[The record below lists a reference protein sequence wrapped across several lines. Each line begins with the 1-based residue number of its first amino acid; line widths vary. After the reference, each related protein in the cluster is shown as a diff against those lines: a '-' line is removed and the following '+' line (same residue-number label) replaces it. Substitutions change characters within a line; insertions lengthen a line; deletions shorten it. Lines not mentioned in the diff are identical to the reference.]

1 MVIAGVVVEVISNP
15 EASGKSS
22 PSGGDV
28 VVANSPLST
37 FEEVSVV
44 SSMSAPLPSAATT
57 DSAGVV
63 ILVEVISNPTVS
75 GKS

>member
-1 MVIAGVVVEVISNP
+1 MEVISNP

-28 VVANSPLST
+28 VAYSPLST
-37 FEEVSVV
+37 LKEVSVV
-44 SSMSAPLPSAATT
+44 SSVSAPLPSAVTA

-63 ILVEVISNPTVS
+63 IVVEVISNPSVS

>member
-28 VVANSPLST
+28 IVANSPLST

-44 SSMSAPLPSAATT
+44 SSVSAPLPSAVTT
-57 DSAGVV
+57 YSAGVV
-63 ILVEVISNPTVS
+63 IVVEVISNPS
-75 GKS
+75 ASLKS